1 LLTVQDLAKI
11 GEASKALS
19 ESGAKKLQLQN
30 QIHQLENQLAESM
43 AALGE
48 RDMKIEALEQRLR
61 AAEQDIDAARKGKKW
76 FKSKS

>member
-1 LLTVQDLAKI
+1 MFCFSLTRL
-11 GEASKALS
+11 
-19 ESGAKKLQLQN
+19 
-30 QIHQLENQLAESM
+30 IHQLENQLAESM